1 MPAVKKCCQAL
12 VLANAEK
19 PFAQNVQTG
28 YESRKWITKWRWPK
42 PKVFARAL
50 GMECSSEKSVARL
63 RFLLLPGEN
72 AANKTAFPTDFEE
85 KRTKTQILKS
95 LQNQCFLIKLIK
107 WWKCCIFTVY
117 SLKKETFLLR
127 KSTPKIVFLDKN
139 HFLQKTRFF

>member
-19 PFAQNVQTG
+19 PFAHNVQIG

-63 RFLLLPGEN
+63 MFLLLPGEI
-72 AANKTAFPTDFEE
+72 AATKTAFPIDFEE
-85 KRTKTQILKS
+85 KQHKKTNILKS
-95 LQNQCFLIKLIK
+95 LQNHNVL
-107 WWKCCIFTVY
+107 
-117 SLKKETFLLR
+117 
-127 KSTPKIVFLDKN
+127 
-139 HFLQKTRFF
+139 

>member
-19 PFAQNVQTG
+19 PFAQNVQSG

-63 RFLLLPGEN
+63 RFLLLPGEMQQT
-72 AANKTAFPTDFEE
+72 TAFPTDFEE
-85 KRTKTQILKS
+85 KQQKETHLKIS
-95 LQNQCFLIKLIK
+95 AKSQCF
-107 WWKCCIFTVY
+107 
-117 SLKKETFLLR
+117 
-127 KSTPKIVFLDKN
+127 
-139 HFLQKTRFF
+139 

>member
-1 MPAVKKCCQAL
+1 MKKCCQAL

-63 RFLLLPGEN
+63 RFLLLPGEH
-72 AANKTAFPTDFEE
+72 AAKNGIPTDFGG
-85 KRTKTQILKS
+85 KTAQKTKILKS
-95 LQNQCFLIKLIK
+95 LQTHNVFNLI
-107 WWKCCIFTVY
+107 
-117 SLKKETFLLR
+117 
-127 KSTPKIVFLDKN
+127 N
-139 HFLQKTRFF
+139 

>member
-72 AANKTAFPTDFEE
+72 AAKTAFPTDFEE
-85 KRTKTQILKS
+85 QHPEKTKILKS
-95 LQNQCFLIKLIK
+95 LQNHN
-107 WWKCCIFTVY
+107 
-117 SLKKETFLLR
+117 
-127 KSTPKIVFLDKN
+127 VF
-139 HFLQKTRFF
+139 

>member
-72 AANKTAFPTDFEE
+72 AA
-85 KRTKTQILKS
+85 
-95 LQNQCFLIKLIK
+95 
-107 WWKCCIFTVY
+107 
-117 SLKKETFLLR
+117 
-127 KSTPKIVFLDKN
+127 KN
-139 HFLQKTRFF
+139 GISHRL

>member
-72 AANKTAFPTDFEE
+72 AAKTAFPTDFEE
-85 KRTKTQILKS
+85 KQPNKNNNPKIIAKS
-95 LQNQCFLIKLIK
+95 QCF
-107 WWKCCIFTVY
+107 
-117 SLKKETFLLR
+117 
-127 KSTPKIVFLDKN
+127 
-139 HFLQKTRFF
+139 

>member
-1 MPAVKKCCQAL
+1 MKKCCQAL

-63 RFLLLPGEN
+63 RFLLLPVEN
-72 AANKTAFPTDFEE
+72 AATKRHYPQTLKKNNPKNKN
-85 KRTKTQILKS
+85 LKIIAKS
-95 LQNQCFLIKLIK
+95 QCF
-107 WWKCCIFTVY
+107 F
-117 SLKKETFLLR
+117 
-127 KSTPKIVFLDKN
+127 N
-139 HFLQKTRFF
+139 

>member
-72 AANKTAFPTDFEE
+72 AATKTAFPTDFEE
-85 KRTKTQILKS
+85 KQPKKTKILKS
-95 LQNQCFLIKLIK
+95 LQNHNVFKL
-107 WWKCCIFTVY
+107 
-117 SLKKETFLLR
+117 
-127 KSTPKIVFLDKN
+127 N
-139 HFLQKTRFF
+139 